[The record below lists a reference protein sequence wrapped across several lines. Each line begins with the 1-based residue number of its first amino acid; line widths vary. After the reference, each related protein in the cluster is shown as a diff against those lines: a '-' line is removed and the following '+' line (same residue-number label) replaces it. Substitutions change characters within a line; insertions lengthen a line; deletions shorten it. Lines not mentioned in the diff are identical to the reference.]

1 MIPHLKCRSKLD
13 IYLLGSGRHYRSFM
27 AENVKKKNPS
37 SRCLTFLL
45 LLPKE
50 VILFAIRVR
59 GGSLCVRM
67 TEMGVKGNLGDNYLD
82 FFLI

>member
-1 MIPHLKCRSKLD
+1 
-13 IYLLGSGRHYRSFM
+13 M
-27 AENVKKKNPS
+27 AEHVKKKNPS
-37 SRCLTFLL
+37 SRSLTFLL

-50 VILFAIRVR
+50 VILLAIRVR
-59 GGSLCVRM
+59 GGPLCVRM